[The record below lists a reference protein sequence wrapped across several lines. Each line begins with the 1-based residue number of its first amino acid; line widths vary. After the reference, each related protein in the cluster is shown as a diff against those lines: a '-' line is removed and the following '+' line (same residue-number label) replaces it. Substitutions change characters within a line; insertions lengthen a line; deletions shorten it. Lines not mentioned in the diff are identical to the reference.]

1 MTGPAFNFMS
11 LFRQGLSVCSAIS
24 CRQGDRRCI
33 KKKEFKKA
41 NRLKLIA
48 GEFLNVAF
56 IDGGEVVS
64 ASGWETSV
72 SSLTPTSA
80 IMHDAYTSIIKKKK
94 KIAEKTSDED
104 VQKLKKEVSEQIH
117 CDSFCMPKK
126 LPFSEKNQNYFIYF
140 LEIIFSLKKQCF

>member
-1 MTGPAFNFMS
+1 M
-11 LFRQGLSVCSAIS
+11 
-24 CRQGDRRCI
+24 
-33 KKKEFKKA
+33 
-41 NRLKLIA
+41 
-48 GEFLNVAF
+48 
-56 IDGGEVVS
+56 VS

-80 IMHDAYTSIIKKKK
+80 IMYDAYTSIIKKIK

-104 VQKLKKEVSEQIH
+104 VQKLKKEVSEQIL
-117 CDSFCMPKK
+117 CDCFYMPKK